1 MTSKQ
6 EFGIG
11 LIGLGIGQQHLLGYQ
26 AQGLRI
32 AAICDKDT
40 ERLNEVGERFQI
52 DKRYTRIADL
62 IADADVDVV
71 DMQCNRGSVPLLSKP
86 LPRLASIF
94 SAKNR
99 SQCRCNKPLKWWR
112 YVSNT
117 TSSSW

>member
-26 AQGLRI
+26 RQGLRI

-40 ERLNEVGERFQI
+40 ERLNEVGERLHI
-52 DKRYTRIADL
+52 DKRYTRITDL

-71 DMQCNRGSVPLLSKP
+71 DMGSAAMDPFPYCQSRCRGWQAYS
-86 LPRLASIF
+86 LPKTVLNVDA
-94 SAKNR
+94 
-99 SQCRCNKPLKWWR
+99 
-112 YVSNT
+112 
-117 TSSSW
+117 TSR

>member
-26 AQGLRI
+26 RQGLRV

-52 DKRYTRIADL
+52 NQAIYPYHRPD
-62 IADADVDVV
+62 
-71 DMQCNRGSVPLLSKP
+71 
-86 LPRLASIF
+86 
-94 SAKNR
+94 
-99 SQCRCNKPLKWWR
+99 CRCR
-112 YVSNT
+112 C
-117 TSSSW
+117 